1 MNFIYLDEIDST
13 NNELKK
19 MAALGAEEGTVL
31 IADRQTAGRGRL
43 GRSFESRSGM
53 GAWVSLLLRPDK
65 AEALESLTC
74 AAAVA
79 VRRTV
84 MALTKLDCKI
94 KWTNDLVLNGRKIC
108 GILTEY
114 TVSGGSGYAVIGA
127 GLNINQDIE
136 DFAPELREKAGSLY
150 LETGVKRDCR
160 RIAEAMARAIYE
172 AYLELDEKREE
183 YMEEYR
189 SSCMTLG
196 RRVEF
201 TLGGK
206 TLRGKA
212 QSIGRDGSLG
222 ILLDNGE
229 MFSLRFGEASVI

>member
-1 MNFIYLDEIDST
+1 MI
-13 NNELKK
+13 
-19 MAALGAEEGTVL
+19 
-31 IADRQTAGRGRL
+31 
-43 GRSFESRSGM
+43 
-53 GAWVSLLLRPDK
+53 
-65 AEALESLTC
+65 
-74 AAAVA
+74 
-79 VRRTV
+79 
-84 MALTKLDCKI
+84 ALTKLDCR
-94 KWTNDLVLNGRKIC
+94 LNGQTTSFLTEEKNLR
-108 GILTEY
+108 ILTKY

-206 TLRGKA
+206 TLRGRA